1 MAKKL
6 VIVESPTK
14 TRTLQKFLG
23 NGYAVAATMGHL
35 VDLPA
40 KKLGVDIDCDFKP
53 EYVNIEGKDKIVHAL
68 SQEAKKA
75 EIVYLAPDPDRE
87 GEAIAWHVARLLKGT
102 KAKIK
107 RASFNEITKS
117 AVTAALANAG
127 EIDMQKVDA
136 QQARRVLDRLVG
148 YMISPFLWK
157 TVCRGLSAGRV
168 QSVALRLVCEREA
181 EIRAFV
187 PQEYWTIDV
196 ELHKQKDR
204 KKATFTASL
213 AEVDGDK
220 VEIQN
225 EEAARRLESAL
236 RTADYAV
243 ASVKTQER
251 RRQPQAPHVTSTLQQ
266 DAAARL
272 RFSPKKTMSVAQ
284 ALYEGI
290 DLGDKGS
297 VGLITYMR
305 TDSTRVA
312 KEAQTAAR
320 ALIEREYGSEYCPEK
335 APVYTSKRRTQDA
348 HEAIRPTYFELSP
361 QTVRRHL
368 SPEQLKLYT
377 LIWNRFLASQ
387 MSPATIERTSVD
399 ITAVATDPRAKKAQ
413 TRTYTL
419 KAGVERV
426 TFAGFL
432 KVYEDVPD
440 EDANGAKTNG
450 LPPLE
455 AGDPL
460 VMVDIDTEQHWTK
473 PPPRYSEATLVREL
487 EANGIGRPSTYA
499 QIIAT
504 ILARN
509 YVRLEQRRLLPTEL
523 GETVSAILVDTFPE
537 LFNVEFTA
545 EMETELDRIEE
556 GSETWTEIMRAFY
569 TPFSAS
575 LDHATS
581 RSAAIKQSQRET
593 LPDPC
598 PDCGSA
604 LIVRWSRSGKFV
616 ACSAFP
622 KCRYTNDLNSNGE
635 RSVETTDQMCEKCGA
650 PMVIRTGR
658 FGRFLACSA
667 YPDCK
672 NTKAIPTG
680 VHCPEEGC
688 GGDLVPRRTRTGRT
702 FYSCSK
708 YPKCKYAVWDR
719 PILHKCPQCGSPF
732 MLAKSTKARGEH
744 YACPA
749 CKHIVPVEAVAEA
762 VEA

>member
-6 VIVESPTK
+6 VVVESPAK

-23 NGYAVAATMGHL
+23 GGYSVTATMGHL
-35 VDLPA
+35 VDLPS
-40 KKLGVDIDCDFKP
+40 KRIGVDIDNDFQP
-53 EYVNIEGKDKIVHAL
+53 EYVNIEGKDKIVRAL

-75 EIVYLAPDPDRE
+75 EIIYLAPDPDRE
-87 GEAIAWHVARLLKGT
+87 GEAIAWHVARLLKGMR
-102 KAKIK
+102 AKIK

-117 AVTAALANAG
+117 AVTTALAEAG
-127 EIDMQKVDA
+127 EIDKHKVDA

-148 YMISPFLWK
+148 YQISPFLWK

-181 EIRAFV
+181 LIRAFV

-196 ELHKQKDR
+196 ELYKQKD
-204 KKATFTASL
+204 KKKSTFRASL
-213 AEVDGDK
+213 AEVDGDRI
-220 VEIQN
+220 EIQN
-225 EEAARRLESAL
+225 EEAARRLETAL
-236 RTADYAV
+236 RGAEYAV
-243 ASVKTQER
+243 AAVKTQER
-251 RRQPQAPHVTSTLQQ
+251 RRQAPPPHVTSSLQQ

-320 ALIEREYGSEYCPEK
+320 TLIKREYGAEYCPEK
-335 APVYTSKRRTQDA
+335 TPTYTTKKRTQDA
-348 HEAIRPTYFELSP
+348 HEAIRPTYFDLP
-361 QTVRRHL
+361 PAVVRRHL
-368 SPEQLKLYT
+368 SPDQVKLYT

-399 ITAVATDPRAKKAQ
+399 ITAVSAAKGKSAKPQ
-413 TRTYTL
+413 TYTL
-419 KAGVERV
+419 KAGAEKVV
-426 TFAGFL
+426 FPGFL
-432 KVYEDVPD
+432 KIYEDVPD

-450 LPPLE
+450 LPPLAE
-455 AGDPL
+455 GDPL

-473 PPPRYSEATLVREL
+473 PPPRYSEASLVREL

-509 YVRLEQRRLLPTEL
+509 YVRLDQRRLVPTDL
-523 GETVSAILVDTFPE
+523 GDTVNSILVDTFPE

-556 GSETWTEIMRAFY
+556 GSETWTEIMKAFY

-575 LDHATS
+575 LEHATS

-598 PDCGSA
+598 PDCGSP
-604 LIVRWSRSGKFV
+604 LVVRWSRSGKFI

-622 KCRYTNDLNSNGE
+622 KCRYTSDLNSNGE
-635 RSVETTDQMCEKCGA
+635 KATETTDQTCEKCGA

-667 YPDCK
+667 YPDCR

-680 VHCPEEGC
+680 VRCPEEGC
-688 GGDLVPRRTRTGRT
+688 GGDLVPRRTRAGRT
-702 FYSCSK
+702 FYSCSN
-708 YPKCKYAVWDR
+708 YPKCKYAIWDR
-719 PILHKCPQCGSPF
+719 PVPKECPQCGSQF
-732 MLAKSTKARGEH
+732 MLAKSTKTRGEH

-749 CKHIVPVEAVAEA
+749 CKHVVPVEAVPEP